1 MPKSRWIMLIL
12 SCLMIAGGIFY
23 WQNHDG
29 APAPELVRAV
39 PAGAEEEWIAA
50 TEPLQVNI
58 NTADLKELEKL
69 PGIGP
74 GKAAAI
80 IRFRQENGPF
90 RNTEELM
97 LVPGIKEATYAK
109 LKDYVVVWEKEAL

>member
-1 MPKSRWIMLIL
+1 MIL
-12 SCLMIAGGIFY
+12 SCLMIAGGVFY

-29 APAPELVRAV
+29 APAPELIRAV
-39 PAGAEEEWIAA
+39 QDGTQDEWIAA

-58 NTADLKELEKL
+58 NTADQAELEKL

-80 IRFRQENGPF
+80 IRFRQEHGPF
-90 RNTEELM
+90 ETAEELM
-97 LVPGIKEATYAK
+97 QVPGIKEATFSK
-109 LKDYVVVWEKEAL
+109 LKEYVIVWDNKKL

>member
-1 MPKSRWIMLIL
+1 MMIL

-23 WQNHDG
+23 WQDHDG
-29 APAPELVRAV
+29 APAPELIRA
-39 PAGAEEEWIAA
+39 AQDASEDEWIAA
-50 TEPLQVNI
+50 TEPLRVNI

-80 IRFRQENGPF
+80 VRFRQENGPF
-90 RNTEELM
+90 QTAEELM
-97 LVPGIKEATYAK
+97 LVPGIKEATFSK
-109 LKDYVVVWEKEAL
+109 LKDYVIVWESGTL